1 MNTINESGPYVKIQ
15 AVPGKSVVGTRVIP
29 FTIKQKDMEDLYYS
43 KVENPTYESGKNLYE
58 PPVAVKISS
67 DSAEELL
74 ADNDYTINYYNNTQA
89 AAAN

>member
-1 MNTINESGPYVKIQ
+1 M
-15 AVPGKSVVGTRVIP
+15 PGKSVVGTRVIP

-74 ADNDYTINYYNNTQA
+74 AIMIIQSTIIITRRRQRRIIRWDHT
-89 AAAN
+89 